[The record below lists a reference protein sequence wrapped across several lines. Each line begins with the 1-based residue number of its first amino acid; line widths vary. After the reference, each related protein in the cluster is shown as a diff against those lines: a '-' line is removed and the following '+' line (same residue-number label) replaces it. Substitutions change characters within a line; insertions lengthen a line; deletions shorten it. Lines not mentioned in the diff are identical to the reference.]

1 LNQQLRTVFV
11 SPSVVMSRN
20 VRTFDPWSLCLRQ
33 LDKADF
39 AAPFAECGSKI
50 EPGLK
55 VPKKTKK

>member
-1 LNQQLRTVFV
+1 
-11 SPSVVMSRN
+11 MSRN